1 VTRGV
6 AQTPTTRGVTPRRES
21 LGDSLTASQRPL
33 VRTPRTDRS
42 ARLTVAFQALEEFPA
57 LAEARNRLLAVITD
71 DHHSTADVISAVE
84 SDVAL
89 ITAVLRLANSGQPG
103 RERADTVAGAVE
115 LLRPH
120 AIQALASRVRTF
132 DFFER
137 ASIWGSVPERL
148 RLHALATQRAADRIA
163 AIAGYANRDRLAVTS
178 LLHDIGKLA
187 LIHAHPGYPAQVHK
201 GASTPEE
208 RIHQERRELGVDH
221 ALVGGV
227 LIRRWRLP
235 ASLATAIGHHHN
247 SDAEGEAAIIRL
259 ADMLAHYEQGARV
272 SPSELLHSAR
282 AVGLG
287 PEQLRQLLHEPP
299 GASQRPRQRHLDPSP
314 LSKRQLAMLEQ
325 LAKGSTYNQIAH
337 DLALSVSTVRT
348 HLHNIY
354 GKLGVADRTQA
365 VLTANERGWLS
376 ALAWLPP
383 QRPRVTRANRLPRT
397 PARGHGARSVGELD
411 LLPG

>member
-1 VTRGV
+1 MPCGV
-6 AQTPTTRGVTPRRES
+6 LPKSES
-21 LGDSLTASQRPL
+21 LTDDSLTVSQRPL
-33 VRTPRTDRS
+33 VRSPRTDRG

-57 LAEARNRLLAVITD
+57 LAEARNRLLAVISD

-120 AIQALASRVRTF
+120 AIQALASRTRTF

-163 AIAGYANRDRLAVTS
+163 AITGYANRDRLAVAS

-187 LIHAHPGYPAQVHK
+187 LIHAHPGYPARVHK
-201 GASTPEE
+201 GATTPEE

-235 ASLATAIGHHHN
+235 ASLAIPIEHHHN
-247 SDAEGEAAIIRL
+247 PDAEGEGEGEAAIIRL
-259 ADMLAHYEQGARV
+259 ADMLAHYERGARV
-272 SPSELLHSAR
+272 SPSEMLHSAR

-287 PEQLRQLLHEPP
+287 AEQLRQLMHESP
-299 GASQRPRQRHLDPSP
+299 GASQRPRQRHLDPNP
-314 LSKRQLAMLEQ
+314 LSMRQLAMLEQ
-325 LAKGSTYNQIAH
+325 LAKGSTYKQIAH

-365 VLTANERGWLS
+365 VLTANERGWIS
-376 ALAWLPP
+376 ALA
-383 QRPRVTRANRLPRT
+383 
-397 PARGHGARSVGELD
+397 
-411 LLPG
+411 

>member
-1 VTRGV
+1 MPCGV
-6 AQTPTTRGVTPRRES
+6 LPKSES
-21 LGDSLTASQRPL
+21 LTDDSLTVSQRPL
-33 VRTPRTDRS
+33 VRSPRTDRG

-57 LAEARNRLLAVITD
+57 LAEARNRLLAVISD

-89 ITAVLRLANSGQPG
+89 ITAVLRLANSRQPG

-120 AIQALASRVRTF
+120 AIQALASRIRTF

-163 AIAGYANRDRLAVTS
+163 AITGYANRDHLAVTS

-187 LIHAHPGYPAQVHK
+187 LIYAHPGYPAQVHK

-208 RIHQERRELGVDH
+208 RIQQERRELGVDH

-235 ASLATAIGHHHN
+235 ASLATPIEHHHN
-247 SDAEGEAAIIRL
+247 PAAEGEAAIVRL
-259 ADMLAHYEQGARV
+259 ADMLAHYEHSTRV
-272 SPSELLHSAR
+272 SPSEMLHSAR
-282 AVGLG
+282 AVELG
-287 PEQLRQLLHEPP
+287 PEQLRQLMHGSP
-299 GASQRPRQRHLDPSP
+299 GASQRPRQRHLDPNP
-314 LSKRQLAMLEQ
+314 LSMRQLAMLEQ

-348 HLHNIY
+348 HLHNVY

-376 ALAWLPP
+376 ALPWLPP
-383 QRPRVTRANRLPRT
+383 QRPRAPRANMFPRT
-397 PARGHGARSVGELD
+397 RRNHEAFASA
-411 LLPG
+411 

>member
-1 VTRGV
+1 MTRGV
-6 AQTPTTRGVTPRRES
+6 AQTPMTRGVIPKCES
-21 LGDSLTASQRPL
+21 LGDSLTVSQRPL
-33 VRTPRTDRS
+33 VRAPRTDHS
-42 ARLTVAFQALEEFPA
+42 ARLTIAFQALEEFPA
-57 LAEARNRLLAVITD
+57 LAEARNRLLAVISD
-71 DHHSTADVISAVE
+71 DHHSTADVVSAVE

-163 AIAGYANRDRLAVTS
+163 AITGYANRNHLAVTS

-235 ASLATAIGHHHN
+235 ASLAIT
-247 SDAEGEAAIIRL
+247 
-259 ADMLAHYEQGARV
+259 
-272 SPSELLHSAR
+272 
-282 AVGLG
+282 
-287 PEQLRQLLHEPP
+287 EQLRQLMHEPP
-299 GASQRPRQRHLDPSP
+299 GASPRPRQRHLDPNP

-354 GKLGVADRTQA
+354 RKLGVADRTQA

-383 QRPRVTRANRLPRT
+383 QRATIAPRKQVDTDARARVWRGKHRRTRPAAQVTGDQPRPR
-397 PARGHGARSVGELD
+397 PA
-411 LLPG
+411 

>member
-6 AQTPTTRGVTPRRES
+6 TQTPTTRGVIPKCES
-21 LGDSLTASQRPL
+21 PDDSLPVSRRPL
-33 VRTPRTDRS
+33 VRLPRTNRS

-57 LAEARNRLLAVITD
+57 LADARNRLLAVIAD
-71 DHHSTADVISAVE
+71 DHHSTADVIAAIE

-89 ITAVLRLANSGQPG
+89 ITAVLRIANSGPAG
-103 RERADTVAGAVE
+103 RECADTVAGAVE
-115 LLRPH
+115 LLRPQ

-137 ASIWGSVPERL
+137 ASIWGAVPERL

-235 ASLATAIGHHHN
+235 ASLATPIENHHDP
-247 SDAEGEAAIIRL
+247 DAEGEAAIIRL
-259 ADMLAHYEQGARV
+259 ADMLAHYEQSARV
-272 SPSELLHSAR
+272 SPSEMLHSAR

-287 PEQLRQLLHEPP
+287 PEQLRQLMHESP

-314 LSKRQLAMLEQ
+314 LSKRQLTMLEQ
-325 LAKGSTYNQIAH
+325 LAKGSTYKQIAH

-376 ALAWLPP
+376 ALDWGPP
-383 QRPRVTRANRLPRT
+383 FQRDRPN
-397 PARGHGARSVGELD
+397 AR
-411 LLPG
+411 